1 MVNSSR
7 VSLGSSVIGSVV
19 LGGGRVVD
27 VVTDVVVDAAAPV
40 SELPDVGAV
49 VVVEATA
56 EVGDDP
62 VGSPTAVVEVD
73 VAAGPIS
80 DVLEVVVE
88 ASGSLGPS
96 AVPPQLTKQ

>member
-1 MVNSSR
+1 MNSSR

-27 VVTDVVVDAAAPV
+27 VVTDVVDDAAAPV
-40 SELPDVGAV
+40 SESPDVGGV

-56 EVGDDP
+56 EVGDDS

-73 VAAGPIS
+73 VAAGPES
-80 DVLEVVVE
+80 DV
-88 ASGSLGPS
+88 
-96 AVPPQLTKQ
+96 